1 MEKYIRTRIEQLSD
15 DREKA
20 HDEHDKQWYTRLIQE
35 LDWVLMMGD
44 KKPKRNCSQEYLSE
58 KEYQATI
65 QTDATTW
72 PFNESNNWTQDMTGT
87 GSYIYTGGINYD
99 YHDHGDISHDSKY
112 PSDEEGK

>member
-44 KKPKRNCSQEYLSE
+44 KKPKRNCSQEYLK

-72 PFNESNNWTQDMTGT
+72 FIQYG
-87 GSYIYTGGINYD
+87 YTMDSRYD
-99 YHDHGDISHDSKY
+99 WHW
-112 PSDEEGK
+112 

>member
-15 DREKA
+15 DEKA

-65 QTDATTW
+65 QTDVQQHR
-72 PFNESNNWTQDMTGT
+72 PFNMSNNWTQDMTGT
-87 GSYIYTGGINYD
+87 GSYIYTGGVNYD
-99 YHDHGDISHDSKY
+99 YHDRGDISHDSKY
-112 PSDEEGK
+112 PSEEEGK

>member
-44 KKPKRNCSQEYLSE
+44 KKPKRKCSQEYLS
-58 KEYQATI
+58 
-65 QTDATTW
+65 
-72 PFNESNNWTQDMTGT
+72 
-87 GSYIYTGGINYD
+87 
-99 YHDHGDISHDSKY
+99 
-112 PSDEEGK
+112 